1 MMAFIRTAL
10 IFGAVIFFGAQFIA
24 SRGIESVLPATA
36 SAPAQREVP
45 RSSGQFGSEMRI
57 LSGPSGHF
65 LVNVT
70 VNNTRV
76 PFMVDTGAFTIAL
89 SQKAAAAAGIRPG
102 PRDYTG
108 RTSTANGTGTYAPVK
123 LREVRLGSFVAYDV
137 DAIVIGGQGSEISLL
152 GMSFLRL
159 MQSYEVVGDEL
170 RLRW

>member
-1 MMAFIRTAL
+1 MMALIRTAL

-24 SRGIESVLPATA
+24 SRGVESVLPAT
-36 SAPAQREVP
+36 APAQREVP
-45 RSSGQFGSEMRI
+45 RSTGQFGSEMRV
-57 LSGPSGHF
+57 LAGRNGHF
-65 LVNVT
+65 MLNVT

-89 SQKAAAAAGIRPG
+89 TGKAAEAAGIRPG
-102 PRDYTG
+102 PRDFTG

-137 DAIVIGGQGSEISLL
+137 DAIVIGGAGSDISLL

-159 MQSYEVVGDEL
+159 LQSYEVVGDEL